1 MKLENLEQEFPK
13 MPEEMRAMIERE
25 VEKQTKEGKVTMYTK
40 RKHFARKTLAASVA
54 AAMLLGTTVFAGVIY
69 QMHSEKVGKYAVK
82 TEIQGN
88 GESVSGTEATGEAA
102 NIPKVKME
110 VSYLPEGMVET
121 ETGKYS
127 YQDNLY
133 KGGVSVVFYRMDTGD
148 EQFDMLTRNVISFED
163 IKVSGYDG
171 VCLKTQGTIGEDS
184 SAGHRIYVAYT
195 DVHYVM
201 EMYVASDVTKEEALK
216 IAEGIRLVP
225 AADGE
230 EENIVNDYDWSEYIA
245 SLNEAEEA
253 DDVLYADNSVDISEM
268 SNTHKIGETF
278 QVLGDDIIVSSGL
291 EVQVSQVQVLDNTS
305 LLDLSV
311 MDEDVK
317 KNLVKETDE
326 NGNLLPAQ
334 INYVKYGDGVNTM
347 NEIVD
352 TKEVSQKLVYAT
364 VEYKNTTDRELTDV
378 LFCGSICK
386 IKESNGKAV
395 MYYGEEPK
403 EGDNW
408 DSTQITGEAGFQEM
422 WYYDV
427 HGGERGNNYIP
438 SIKPGETA
446 TIHMAWLVPEEEL
459 GYLYLNLDPYGAT
472 YEFDVHSLQMGYVD
486 IRQ

>member
-163 IKVSGYDG
+163 IKVGGYDG
-171 VCLKTQGTIGEDS
+171 VCLETQGIAGGEV
-184 SAGHRIYVAYT
+184 SASHRIYVAYT
-195 DVHYVM
+195 DLHYVM
-201 EMYVASDVTKEEALK
+201 EMYAASDVSKEEAIK
-216 IAEGIRLVP
+216 IAEGISLVP
-225 AADGE
+225 VADGE
-230 EENIVNDYDWSEYIA
+230 GDDIVNGYDWSEYIA
-245 SLNEAEEA
+245 SLNEEI
-253 DDVLYADNSVDISEM
+253 DHVLYP
-268 SNTHKIGETF
+268 NTPVNVKNAYKTGETF
-278 QVLGDDIIVSSGL
+278 AIIGDDVIIPNGVEARVA
-291 EVQVSQVQVLDNTS
+291 EVQISDNTS
-305 LLDLSV
+305 LLDMSV
-311 MDEDVK
+311 IDDDVK
-317 KNLVKETDE
+317 KNLTQETDE
-326 NGNLLPAQ
+326 NGNLLPAK
-334 INYVKYGDGVNTM
+334 INYIKCGDGVNTM
-347 NEIVD
+347 YEIVD
-352 TKEVSQKLVYAT
+352 TREVPQKLVFVT
-364 VEYKNTTDRELTDV
+364 VEYKNTTDKELTDV
-378 LFCGSICK
+378 LFMGNIKK
-386 IKESNGKAV
+386 IIESNGQAV
-395 MYYGEEPK
+395 WYNGEEPK
-403 EGDNW
+403 EGDSW
-408 DSTQITGEAGFQEM
+408 DVAEIAGEAIHQEM

-427 HGGERGNNYIP
+427 RGGERHNNYIS

-446 TIHMAWLVPEEEL
+446 TVHMAWLVPEEEL
-459 GYLYLNLDPYGAT
+459 GYLYLSLDPYGAES
-472 YEFDVHSLQMGYVD
+472 EFVD